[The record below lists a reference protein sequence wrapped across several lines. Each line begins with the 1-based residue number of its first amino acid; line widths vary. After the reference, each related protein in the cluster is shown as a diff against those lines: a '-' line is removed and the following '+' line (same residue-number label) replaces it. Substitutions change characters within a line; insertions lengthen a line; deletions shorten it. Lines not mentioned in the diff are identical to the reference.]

1 MSEFHKG
8 DIIFSTKHGQIAKID
23 NIIKGGIYKI
33 APLGPCGLEFFS
45 NELKIEEIEPV
56 RITSDFLDINSLY
69 GLIYHLELYPFD
81 STTGNYSLYKLDID
95 YDEEGNKFHVQ
106 TIGKIEYVHELQQC
120 LRKNGLKEIANNLK
134 IRE

>member
-1 MSEFHKG
+1 MSEFHKD

-23 NIIKGGIYKI
+23 NIVKGGIYKI

-56 RITSDFLDINSLY
+56 HITSDFIDINSLY
-69 GLIYHLELYPFD
+69 GLIYHLELYPFN
-81 STTGNYSLYKLDID
+81 STENYSLYKLNID
-95 YDEEGNKFHVQ
+95 YDKEGNKFHVQ
-106 TIGKIEYVHELQQC
+106 TIGKIKYVHELQQY

-134 IRE
+134 IGE

>member
-8 DIIFSTKHGQIAKID
+8 DIIFSTKHGEIAKID
-23 NIIKGGIYKI
+23 NIVKGGIYKI
-33 APLGPCGLEFFS
+33 VPLASLFEFFS
-45 NELKIEEIEPV
+45 DELKIEEIEPV

-95 YDEEGNKFHVQ
+95 YDKEGNKFHVQ
-106 TIGKIEYVHELQQC
+106 TVGKIEYVHELQQC
-120 LRKNGLKEIANNLK
+120 LRKNGLKEIADNLK
-134 IRE
+134 IGE